1 MAKKLKNECN
11 LKGCSKHLIGGA
23 KVGVQF
29 DGVTKEILVCDEHA
43 WLLMVAP
50 PGTYEITR
58 DLRLK
63 AIPKKIHFDMK
74 RNDK

>member
-1 MAKKLKNECN
+1 MAKKLKNVCN
-11 LKGCSKHLIGGA
+11 LKGCNEPLNGGA
-23 KVGVQF
+23 KVGVEF
-29 DGVTKEILVCDEHA
+29 DGVTKEILVCAKHA
-43 WLLMVAP
+43 WLLMVSP

-58 DLRLK
+58 DLQLK